1 MVFDV
6 SLLSVEV
13 KVVLQINP
21 TEKLMKS
28 FTRIKRNNNHYDV
41 KIIKNQSKMN
51 DYTVLFQTALP
62 RDIPWLR
69 ASAAKMRKLPKS
81 MEQS

>member
-1 MVFDV
+1 M
-6 SLLSVEV
+6 
-13 KVVLQINP
+13 INP

-28 FTRIKRNNNHYDV
+28 FTRIKRNNNHYV

-62 RDIPWLR
+62 RDTL
-69 ASAAKMRKLPKS
+69 
-81 MEQS
+81 

>member
-1 MVFDV
+1 M
-6 SLLSVEV
+6 
-13 KVVLQINP
+13 INP

-62 RDIPWLR
+62 RDTL
-69 ASAAKMRKLPKS
+69 
-81 MEQS
+81 